1 MEKKSCDDGAEA
13 FAGKA
18 REGGRVG
25 SGAEAGE
32 EHAADAA
39 EDADVADWG
48 FVGGKERGRRREKR
62 RKEWWG
68 VSRLRLSF
76 FGVE

>member
-1 MEKKSCDDGAEA
+1 L
-13 FAGKA
+13 
-18 REGGRVG
+18 EGRRK
-25 SGAEAGE
+25 GE
-32 EHAADAA
+32 E
-39 EDADVADWG
+39 
-48 FVGGKERGRRREKR
+48 REKR